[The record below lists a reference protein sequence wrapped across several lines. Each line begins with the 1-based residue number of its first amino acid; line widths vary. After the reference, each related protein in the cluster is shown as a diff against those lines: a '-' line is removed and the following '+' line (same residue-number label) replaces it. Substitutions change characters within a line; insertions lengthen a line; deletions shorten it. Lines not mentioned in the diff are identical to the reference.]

1 MTITIGDRI
10 KAARNA
16 AGLTQ
21 KELAEKF
28 EVAEITIRQYESNKR
43 VPRSVHIGKLAEI
56 LGVSKAYLMGWDNGF
71 NESPE
76 SEPCNMDATRKWI
89 VNKQTKR
96 TLDANFDKLN
106 AIGKYK
112 VAEYTEDL
120 TKIPEY
126 QKKDE
131 NTHIL
136 VNAAHARTDIEV
148 TEEMKKHDDDIMN
161 DENL

>member
-43 VPRSVHIGKLAEI
+43 GPRLVHIEKLAEI
-56 LGVSKAYLMGWDNGF
+56 LGVSKAYLMGLDDGVS
-71 NESPE
+71 ELPE
-76 SEPCNMDATRKWI
+76 NEPCNMNATRKWI
-89 VNKQTKR
+89 ADKQTKKA
-96 TLDANFDKLN
+96 LDSNFDKLN
-106 AIGKYK
+106 TIGKYK

-131 NTHIL
+131 
-136 VNAAHARTDIEV
+136 
-148 TEEMKKHDDDIMN
+148 
-161 DENL
+161 